1 VSAQVVHSDHPQ
13 CAGAAVRRLFG
24 CSMREGLAGVGL
36 VVVAGAL
43 AWGWHRYTWLGLFCA
58 ILLPIAS
65 GSLALLLALLLARS
79 LLGRRFAWWAAWSV
93 LLAAL
98 PLGAVS
104 GLAAY
109 QHWMN
114 VSGMLGMADAK
125 VFAASF
131 GVAVL
136 AMGVPLWHA
145 QGQARAQHLAGLRQ
159 AALVAE
165 MKALQ
170 AQVEP
175 HFLYN
180 TLANTRY
187 LTRRDPD
194 KAAQMLEHLIGYLH
208 GALPDMRASTSTL
221 GREFELADHY
231 LALMAIRFGERLRY
245 RVDCP
250 GALADA
256 PVPPLMLMTLVE
268 NAVKHGLEPQPGE
281 VSITLA
287 AARAGDALQVTV
299 QDDGAGLDRAAG
311 AGAGTGVGL
320 SNLRQRLF
328 AMYGHKASFSL
339 ARARGGLTEARLV
352 LPLERNPVQT

>member
-1 VSAQVVHSDHPQ
+1 VSVQVVASDYPL

-24 CSMREGLAGVGL
+24 CSLREGLASL
-36 VVVAGAL
+36 AFVVVPVSL
-43 AWGWHRYTWLGLFCA
+43 AWGGHRYTWLGLFGA
-58 ILLPIAS
+58 ILLPIGVA
-65 GSLALLLALLLARS
+65 SLALLLARAM
-79 LLGRRFAWWAAWSV
+79 LGPRFAWPAAWIV

-98 PLGAVS
+98 LAGATLG
-104 GLAAY
+104 LEAY
-109 QHWMN
+109 QHWMSA
-114 VSGMLGMADAK
+114 VGLLGMADAK

-131 GVAVL
+131 CVSAL

-145 QGQARAQHLAGLRQ
+145 QGQARAQHVAGLRQ

-208 GALPDMRASTSTL
+208 GALPDMRATTSTL
-221 GREFELADHY
+221 GREFQLADHY
-231 LALMAIRFGERLRY
+231 LALIAIRFGDRLRY

-250 GALADA
+250 PELADS
-256 PVPPLMLMTLVE
+256 PMPPLMLMTLVE
-268 NAVKHGLEPQPGE
+268 NAVKHGLEPQPGP

-287 AARAGDALQVTV
+287 ANRAGDALLQVTV
-299 QDDGAGLDRAAG
+299 IDDGAGLGRAASKD
-311 AGAGTGVGL
+311 AGVGL
-320 SNLRQRLF
+320 SNLRERLA
-328 AMYGHKASFSL
+328 AMYGQKAGFTLS
-339 ARARGGLTEARLV
+339 RAQEGFTEARLV
-352 LPLERNPVQT
+352 LPLERTSVQS

>member
-1 VSAQVVHSDHPQ
+1 VTVQAIAGDDPQ
-13 CAGAAVRRLFG
+13 SAGAAVRRLFG
-24 CSMREGLAGVGL
+24 CSLREGLGSVAF
-36 VVVAGAL
+36 VVAPVSL
-43 AWGWHRYTWLGLFCA
+43 AWGAQRYTWLGLFCA
-58 ILLPIAS
+58 ILLPIALA
-65 GSLALLLALLLARS
+65 SLALLLAQRAF
-79 LLGRRFAWWAAWSV
+79 GRRFGWPAAWMV

-98 PLGAVS
+98 LAGAALGLEAYRFGMS
-104 GLAAY
+104 LA
-109 QHWMN
+109 
-114 VSGMLGMADAK
+114 GMRGMADAK
-125 VFAASF
+125 VFAASI
-131 GVAVL
+131 GTSAL
-136 AMGVPLWHA
+136 ALGVPLWHA

-187 LTRRDPD
+187 LTRRDPE
-194 KAAQMLEHLIGYLH
+194 KAARMLEHLIGYLH
-208 GALPDMRASTSTL
+208 GALPDMRADSSTL

-250 GALADA
+250 HALADA

-268 NAVKHGLEPQPGE
+268 NAVKHGLEPQPGA

-287 AARAGDALQVTV
+287 AHRIDDRLELTV
-299 QDDGAGLDRAAG
+299 RDDGAGLDQAASPG
-311 AGAGTGVGL
+311 AGVGL
-320 SNLRQRLF
+320 SNLRQRLA
-328 AMYGHKASFSL
+328 AMYGHQAGFTL
-339 ARARGGLTEARLV
+339 ARAQDGLTEARLV
-352 LPLERNPVQT
+352 LPLDRIPVQS